1 MTFAAQMRIGSLE
14 VLLALGAFG
23 FIVGRSRLRPARA
36 AVDLDVQLAFGG
48 EVVSF
53 TAGEGR
59 PARIIGRS
67 SDAQIYLTDPE
78 VSRRHASLQA
88 AGGILYLSDLR
99 SRNGTYLNGRRLREE
114 GIEVKAGDHIDVGN
128 TRIDVMAVQAA
139 P

>member
-23 FIVGRSRLRPARA
+23 IIVGRSRRTPARA
-36 AVDLDVQLAFGG
+36 AVDLDVQLAFDG
-48 EVVSF
+48 EVATF
-53 TAGEGR
+53 TVGEGR

-67 SDAQIYLTDPE
+67 GDAQISLADPE

-88 AGGILYLSDLR
+88 AGGILYLTDLH
-99 SRNGTYLNGRRLREE
+99 SRNGTYLNGRRLRDE

-128 TRIDVMAVQAA
+128 TRIEVIAAA
-139 P
+139 PSP